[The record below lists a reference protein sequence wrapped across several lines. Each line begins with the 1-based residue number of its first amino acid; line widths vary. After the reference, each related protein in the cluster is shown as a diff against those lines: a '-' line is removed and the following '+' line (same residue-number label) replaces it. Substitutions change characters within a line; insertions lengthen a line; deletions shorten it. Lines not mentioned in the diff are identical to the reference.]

1 MVCFQVQKGVLEDR
15 KKGFRYCIY
24 IYLFTYIHIHVF
36 LFEKS
41 HWYLVQ
47 TGDRHEKAEFLLFLW
62 VYIYIFIYFFKVLL
76 KIHFKKKHFLICFIR
91 MSETTDMESDVRK
104 LLPPLPGGGD

>member
-1 MVCFQVQKGVLEDR
+1 M
-15 KKGFRYCIY
+15 YIY

-62 VYIYIFIYFFKVLL
+62 VYIYIYLFFKGA
-76 KIHFKKKHFLICFIR
+76 FKDPFQKKTLF
-91 MSETTDMESDVRK
+91 DMFHPHVRNNRHGVRRVQTFTSPARRWR
-104 LLPPLPGGGD
+104 LMP